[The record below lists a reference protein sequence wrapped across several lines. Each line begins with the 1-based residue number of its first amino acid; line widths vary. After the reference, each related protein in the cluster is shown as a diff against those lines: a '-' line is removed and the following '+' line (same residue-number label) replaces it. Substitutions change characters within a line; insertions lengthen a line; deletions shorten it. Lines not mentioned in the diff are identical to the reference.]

1 MLFEETKLSGV
12 WIVTPQ
18 PLRDERG
25 FFSRIVCGDEF
36 AEHGLYNSW
45 AQQNIAYN
53 YKRGTLRGMHYQ
65 KGKAAEIKVVRCT
78 RGGIFDVAVDMRN
91 YSSTYLQW
99 MGVELTAD
107 NHKMFYIPEGF
118 AHGYITLTDDTEI
131 SYLVSAPYTPGQEAG
146 IRYDD
151 PQVAVQWPIEPQII
165 SDKDKNWPYL
175 KN

>member
-1 MLFEETKLSGV
+1 MNSSIGFKIDYIKSKGYDTIRKVPIEELPENQ
-12 WIVTPQ
+12 ILAIF
-18 PLRDERG
+18 LRLRNQDNE
-25 FFSRIVCGDEF
+25 V
-36 AEHGLYNSW
+36 
-45 AQQNIAYN
+45 
-53 YKRGTLRGMHYQ
+53 KR
-65 KGKAAEIKVVRCT
+65 KDKKK
-78 RGGIFDVAVDMRN
+78 N
-91 YSSTYLQW
+91 
-99 MGVELTAD
+99 
-107 NHKMFYIPEGF
+107 MFYIPEGF